1 MQLHANAAVSPNK
14 RRQVCRRVI
23 EDSWSLIEAAAAAE
37 VSERTARKWVGRY
50 RAEGEPGLLDRSSA
64 PRTVANRT
72 DEPRIEAI
80 AGLRRL
86 RFTGP
91 EIAQL
96 LGMALSTV
104 SGILTRIVGWE
115 FVHIAI
121 GFLRRALAFYRRRG
135 IQVERLLSDNGS
147 ANRSTVHAIAC
158 RALGVRH
165 LRTAPAAP
173 GTN

>member
-104 SGILTRIVGWE
+104 SGILTRIGMGRLGRLGLE
-115 FVHIAI
+115 PAERYERERPGELVHID
-121 GFLRRALAFYRRRG
+121 
-135 IQVERLLSDNGS
+135 VKK
-147 ANRSTVHAIAC
+147 
-158 RALGVRH
+158 LG
-165 LRTAPAAP
+165 
-173 GTN
+173 